1 MASVV
6 IKCVK
11 CLREACESALK
22 EKHFLDYSQMEGFVD
37 DATTSHSE
45 QLEALERVFNTAA
58 EADTPTEVCIW
69 LFFFNSIF
77 IKSFL
82 VVPGRLPSY

>member
-1 MASVV
+1 M
-6 IKCVK
+6 
-11 CLREACESALK
+11 K

-82 VVPGRLPSY
+82 VVPGRLPFY